1 MWNILRFV
9 KHIRQA
15 MMMKKT
21 CFTLMVAATLL
32 GFGAS
37 AQKDSAAS
45 LLELSGAEVGS
56 KFDWISERKTAYS
69 FSVGAS
75 ILNFSTSESVK
86 GSDDAI
92 KNFVESYT
100 MGYSAQFAFQYP
112 VTKATYFKGA
122 FGYQQFLGDNQ
133 SKATRDSAGQ
143 KVTSSAH
150 HDNFGIVSFSAIY
163 GAKFMQT
170 KRFSPFAEI
179 GLTYLALTN
188 RVKSRW
194 EREDAASVTLTSR
207 EYFRSSGLGL
217 QAALGAELKISGNWA
232 IQVQG
237 MYLAEIT
244 DGGSLNTFTIRG
256 FEGSSLSS
264 APQTSNT
271 TFNNLAFGNI
281 MGQIGV
287 VFRP

>member
-1 MWNILRFV
+1 
-9 KHIRQA
+9 
-15 MMMKKT
+15 
-21 CFTLMVAATLL
+21 MVAATLM

-37 AQKDSAAS
+37 AQKDSTAS

-69 FSVGAS
+69 FGVGVS
-75 ILNFSTSESVK
+75 MLNLSTSESVT
-86 GSDDAI
+86 GSSDAI

-112 VTKATYFKGA
+112 VSKATYFKGA

-133 SKATRDSAGQ
+133 AKATRDSAGQ
-143 KVTSSAH
+143 KVTSSSH

-170 KRFSPFAEI
+170 KRFSPFAEL

-188 RVKSRW
+188 PVKSRW
-194 EREDAASVTLTSR
+194 EREDASSVTLVSR
-207 EYFRSSGLGL
+207 EYIRGGGLGL
-217 QAALGAELKISGNWA
+217 QAALGAEIKVSSNWA
-232 IQVQG
+232 IQLQG
-237 MYLAEIT
+237 IYLAELT
-244 DGGSLNTFTIRG
+244 DGGNLNTFTIRG
-256 FEGSSLSS
+256 FEGSSLASP
-264 APQTSNT
+264 PQTSNRT
-271 TFNNLAFGNI
+271 YNNLAFGNI